1 MAMFSGV
8 AGFKQITA
16 KIAVIKLLFKSS
28 KIMKNTFQYIS
39 VILDNTKIPPNS
51 APPLAGPLPC
61 VVQPGRVILDIT

>member
-28 KIMKNTFQYIS
+28 KIMKNTFQ
-39 VILDNTKIPPNS
+39 
-51 APPLAGPLPC
+51 
-61 VVQPGRVILDIT
+61 